1 MGKHKKQGGGAPPHP
16 HRPRCDLR
24 ASLGVARQLL
34 AGVLSAALSARRGP
48 AALRS
53 HSVTLTAGRVAVV
66 VRAAAGRRA
75 DRRRRHRARP
85 LRPAAHSASLRW
97 GTWRPGR
104 STSGR
109 LRSRTAPDALAAG
122 LMWTARAA
130 DGGGGG
136 GLRHSCKEGELGHYA
151 YTAHDGRSYAA
162 QEITDAGNGIAL
174 RTEFARPPSNDGWAV
189 RIEGRAP
196 DGAKGKATPQ
206 LVFFYVAVDAA
217 HAEECRAGTDAYIR
231 HAAAQIFRNRFGA
244 ILRRLPRRF
253 RYGEALEFAP
263 EAPPTSPASRRRSAS
278 FRSSHTARRSPP
290 AKTGASAARGVG
302 APQTRSRRWRASATR
317 SASNSKRRRSRASAR
332 RNGARRVAARR
343 RAV

>member
-1 MGKHKKQGGGAPPHP
+1 MGKKAKHGASAPP
-16 HRPRCDLR
+16 
-24 ASLGVARQLL
+24 ASTPPSAPTSGVARQLL
-34 AGVLSAALSARRGP
+34 AGVLSAALALGAGQLLSAVTASP
-48 AALRS
+48 SPPNTPSSSAAPPS
-53 HSVTLTAGRVAVV
+53 
-66 VRAAAGRRA
+66 AAGPIA
-75 DRRRRHRARP
+75 VGATELDHFD
-85 LRPAAHSASLRW
+85 AAHNASLQW
-97 GTWRPGR
+97 GTWRPGEYF
-104 STSGR
+104 G

-122 LMWTARAA
+122 LMWTARGA

-231 HAAAQIFRNRFGA
+231 HAAAQIFCNRFGA
-244 ILRRLPRRF
+244 IL
-253 RYGEALEFAP
+253 
-263 EAPPTSPASRRRSAS
+263 
-278 FRSSHTARRSPP
+278 
-290 AKTGASAARGVG
+290 
-302 APQTRSRRWRASATR
+302 
-317 SASNSKRRRSRASAR
+317 
-332 RNGARRVAARR
+332 
-343 RAV
+343 

>member
-1 MGKHKKQGGGAPPHP
+1 MQLEADTRQFRAIVNHGGWSFGLVSLILLPISIIAGSLALNQCGLVCAFIAVIMCWEWWAVMGLALYPHADLCDALLPASIGHVSLGAGQLLSAVTASPPPPGASSRSAAPPSAAGPVAVGATELDHFDAE
-16 HRPRCDLR
+16 HN
-24 ASLGVARQLL
+24 ASLQ
-34 AGVLSAALSARRGP
+34 
-48 AALRS
+48 
-53 HSVTLTAGRVAVV
+53 
-66 VRAAAGRRA
+66 
-75 DRRRRHRARP
+75 
-85 LRPAAHSASLRW
+85 W
-97 GTWRPGR
+97 GTWRPGEYF
-104 STSGR
+104 G

-196 DGAKGKATPQ
+196 DGSKGKAAPQ

-231 HAAAQIFRNRFGA
+231 HAAAQIFRN
-244 ILRRLPRRF
+244 
-253 RYGEALEFAP
+253 
-263 EAPPTSPASRRRSAS
+263 
-278 FRSSHTARRSPP
+278 
-290 AKTGASAARGVG
+290 
-302 APQTRSRRWRASATR
+302 
-317 SASNSKRRRSRASAR
+317 
-332 RNGARRVAARR
+332 
-343 RAV
+343 